1 MMESGPKVQRQKSLQ
16 CEAQIIQVPAK
27 VLVNCEWP
35 YYEKYDAQECGI
47 VPWKP
52 EITQQQ
58 LKLTYDTGGSI
69 SQTRDRQTRTA
80 LHPTDGTKLERFIKQ
95 PRLV

>member
-52 EITQQQ
+52 EITQQ
-58 LKLTYDTGGSI
+58 LKLTYDTGGRLVRRG
-69 SQTRDRQTRTA
+69 TDRHAR
-80 LHPTDGTKLERFIKQ
+80 RFIQLMAPNWKG
-95 PRLV
+95 L